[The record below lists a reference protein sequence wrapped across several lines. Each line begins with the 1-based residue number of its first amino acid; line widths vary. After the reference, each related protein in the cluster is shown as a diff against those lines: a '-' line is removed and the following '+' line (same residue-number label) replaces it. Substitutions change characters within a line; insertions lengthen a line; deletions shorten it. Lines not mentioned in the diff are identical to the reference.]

1 MLAPQIR
8 HNHSKLGFY
17 PTDGKTIEVISKS
30 IDFNGSVT
38 MLDPCCGDG
47 VALKAIDALGGN
59 DNYTIGVEL
68 DHNRYLHA
76 KNMLNTCLHSDALM
90 QAKYT
95 QHQLDF
101 LFLNPPY
108 GESLGEKRLEYRF
121 VKSYSQSLR
130 VNGVIALI
138 IPFTIVNE
146 EFLNYL
152 LSNFITV
159 SSGLSP
165 EQKFK
170 QWIFIGKKKKRSN
183 PLKQD
188 ITDVLQTTK
197 MDFEPKKV
205 VCKASTKSKFKITTS
220 NITAEQIDGV
230 ISQSSTL
237 WDGYFDNYF
246 VQNKIPIKQPLIKL
260 TDWFVAMG
268 ILGGH
273 ISGVLENEKS
283 KVLIKGKVY
292 KQYGKPMNHDEDGGY
307 VKTEEFVAKIL
318 AINIDTKSE
327 EYGEI
332 YEIK

>member
-8 HNHSKLGFY
+8 QNHSKLGFY
-17 PTDGKTIEVISKS
+17 PTDDKTIEVISRS
-30 IDFNGSVT
+30 IDFNGKVT
-38 MLDPCCGDG
+38 MLDPCCGEG
-47 VALKAIDALGGN
+47 IALKAIDAMGGN
-59 DNYTIGVEL
+59 NNHTIGVEL
-68 DHNRYLHA
+68 DHNRYIQA
-76 KNMLNTCLHSDALM
+76 KPILDICLHSDALM

-130 VNGVIALI
+130 VKGVIALI
-138 IPFTIVNE
+138 IPFSIVNE

-197 MDFEPKKV
+197 TAFEPKKV
-205 VCKASTKSKFKITTS
+205 VCDSSNSKFKITTS
-220 NITAEQIDGV
+220 NITAEQIKDV
-230 ISQSSTL
+230 VSQSSTL

-246 VQNKIPIKQPLIKL
+246 VQNKTPIKQPLMKL
-260 TDWFVAMG
+260 TDWFIAQG

-283 KVLIKGKVY
+283 KVLVKGKVY
-292 KQYGKPMNHDEDGGY
+292 KKYGEAISQGDDGSY
-307 VKTEEFVAKIL
+307 VKVEEFIPKIL

-327 EYGEI
+327 EYGDI